1 VRTHRTLLAAF
12 AAVAVLAV
20 VAACTSSSTGNPGA
34 VAAAATPSVPAP
46 AASPAVSVASTAAAG
61 NQAATT
67 GSSAASSSA
76 AAASASPVS
85 GAPAIATAPAAPSG
99 PAAAT
104 TTMTL
109 AKTITG
115 HLDEKS
121 VDASGHGL
129 FFAQNMMYLHTI
141 NVYDES
147 GKLLKIIPDTV
158 NLSAMGY
165 PQYPGLY
172 KGAPVEAAFS
182 PDGKYV
188 YVSNYSMYGAAPLDR
203 EGSDE
208 CGPGNTYPISFVYRI
223 NIATLSIDKV
233 IKVGSVPKFL
243 AVSPDGQFLLV
254 SNWCSYTES
263 IIRLAT
269 GAQVQLKLGAYPR
282 GIAIDPT
289 SHTAYVAVMGSTR
302 IAKISLANFAVSW
315 IDNVGSAPR
324 HLVMSPD
331 GRYLYA
337 TINGSG
343 VVDKIDLATRK
354 VLYRVATGK
363 APRSMTIS
371 PDGTALYVVN
381 YESNTMTKLR
391 SSDMHI
397 LQTVHTNPDPIG
409 ITYDAASNRVWV
421 ACYSGSIMVF
431 NDGPAAKPLS

>member
-1 VRTHRTLLAAF
+1 V
-12 AAVAVLAV
+12 
-20 VAACTSSSTGNPGA
+20 SSAPPVSEAPPA
-34 VAAAATPSVPAP
+34 SSAPATP
-46 AASPAVSVASTAAAG
+46 
-61 NQAATT
+61 T
-67 GSSAASSSA
+67 G
-76 AAASASPVS
+76 PL
-85 GAPAIATAPAAPSG
+85 
-99 PAAAT
+99 AAT
-104 TTMTL
+104 TTMKL
-109 AKTITG
+109 VKTITG

-121 VDASGHGL
+121 VDSSGHGL

-141 NVYDES
+141 NVYNENYQ
-147 GKLLKIIPDTV
+147 LVKIISDTV
-158 NLSAMGY
+158 NLPAMGY
-165 PQYPGLY
+165 PQFPGNY
-172 KGAPVEAAFS
+172 KGAPVEAAFT

-208 CGPGNTYPISFVYRI
+208 CGAGNTYPNSFVYRI
-223 NIATLSIDKV
+223 DIKTLTIDKV
-233 IKVGSVPKFL
+233 IEVGSVPKFL

-263 IIRLAT
+263 IITIAT
-269 GAQVQLKLGAYPR
+269 GKQVQLKLGAYPR
-282 GIAIDPT
+282 GISIDPT

-302 IAKISLANFAVSW
+302 IAKISLANLAISW

-331 GRYLYA
+331 GKYLYA

-343 VVDKIDLATRK
+343 LVDKIDLATKK

-371 PDGTALYVVN
+371 ADGSAIYVVN

-391 SSDMHI
+391 ASDMHI

-409 ITYDAASNRVWV
+409 ITYDAASGKVWV

-431 NDGPAAKPLS
+431 DDGTAASA

>member
-1 VRTHRTLLAAF
+1 VPTNSRAGCRLGVRALLP
-12 AAVAVLAV
+12 VLTALAL
-20 VAACTSSSTGNPGA
+20 VAACTSSGQQTA
-34 VAAAATPSVPAP
+34 AP
-46 AASPAVSVASTAAAG
+46 AAAPAPSATPAADTAAPP
-61 NQAATT
+61 
-67 GSSAASSSA
+67 SALA
-76 AAASASPVS
+76 AAASTPAPPASASPTPTS
-85 GAPAIATAPAAPSG
+85 TATEGPAAVASAAAKASG
-99 PAAAT
+99 PAKPAAAT
-104 TTMTL
+104 TKLTL
-109 AKTITG
+109 EKTITG

-121 VDASGHGL
+121 VDSSGHGL

-233 IKVGSVPKFL
+233 FKVGSVPKFL

-302 IAKISLANFAVSW
+302 IAKISLANLAISW

-331 GRYLYA
+331 GTFLYA

-343 VVDKIDLATRK
+343 LVDKIDLATRK

-409 ITYDAASNRVWV
+409 ITYDAASGRVWV

-431 NDGPAAKPLS
+431 GDRTSS

>member
-1 VRTHRTLLAAF
+1 
-12 AAVAVLAV
+12 
-20 VAACTSSSTGNPGA
+20 
-34 VAAAATPSVPAP
+34 
-46 AASPAVSVASTAAAG
+46 
-61 NQAATT
+61 
-67 GSSAASSSA
+67 
-76 AAASASPVS
+76 
-85 GAPAIATAPAAPSG
+85 
-99 PAAAT
+99 
-104 TTMTL
+104 MTL
-109 AKTITG
+109 IKTITG

-121 VDASGHGL
+121 VDSSGHGL

-141 NVYDES
+141 NVYDEQFN
-147 GKLLKIIPDTV
+147 LVKIIPDTV
-158 NLSAMGY
+158 NLAAMGY

-182 PDGKYV
+182 PDGKDV

-208 CGPGNTYPISFVYRI
+208 CTLGDHYPDSFVYRI
-223 NIATLSIDKV
+223 NIASLSIDQV
-233 IKVGSVPKFL
+233 TEVGAVPKFL
-243 AVSPDGQFLLV
+243 AVTPNGEYLLV

-263 IIRLAT
+263 IVDTAT
-269 GAQVQLKLGAYPR
+269 GKQLMQIKLGAYPR

-289 SHTAYVAVMGSTR
+289 GTTAYVAVMGSTR
-302 IAKISLANFAVSW
+302 IAAINLATFAVSW

-343 VVDKIDLATRK
+343 LVDKIDLSTRK

-371 PDGTALYVVN
+371 PDGSALYVVN

-391 SSDMHI
+391 ASDMHI
-397 LQTVHTNPDPIG
+397 MQTVHTNPDPIG

-431 NDGPAAKPLS
+431 DDSRKA